1 MKFEWD
7 PVKAHANDRKHG
19 ITFDEASTVFGD
31 VLSVSGRGLEHSGG
45 ENRFVTFVYR
55 VKGVFWLSPTPTVL
69 VLSASSAPALQ
80 PERRNEFMKKANIEV
95 DEMRAEY
102 TRADLGPLVRGKY
115 AARYAKATNIVVID
129 PALTKA
135 FPNNE
140 AVNDALRGLLAV
152 ATAATG
158 MTSRPSRKPRK
169 RVAA

>member
-1 MKFEWD
+1 
-7 PVKAHANDRKHG
+7 
-19 ITFDEASTVFGD
+19 
-31 VLSVSGRGLEHSGG
+31 
-45 ENRFVTFVYR
+45 
-55 VKGVFWLSPTPTVL
+55 
-69 VLSASSAPALQ
+69 
-80 PERRNEFMKKANIEV
+80 MKKANIKD
-95 DEMRAEY
+95 DEMRTEY

-140 AVNDALRGLLAV
+140 AVNDALRSLLAV

-158 MTSRPSRKPRK
+158 MTGRSSRTPRK